1 MAWTNAV
8 ILNSTRSLTKSLA
21 LALWRAQ
28 RSLSKQTFWPSPGQ
42 SMTTYE
48 NYWKL
53 LHLFTKHGTK
63 TLALGQ
69 HSASISFPAPQLTQH
84 NRHEKLI
91 TLARSMQ
98 VTLLWMMQWRSKSR
112 MNQIWMT
119 RPGLAL
125 YIHGLLMDED
135 CRCCIKKYLSQ
146 RPVSQKQVEYG
157 RSDVVVHILFRFHL
171 VVRRKLPLFP
181 ASTHWV
187 HSSSLTWWW
196 GWAKEYL
203 ARDQFLPIS
212 WEFGFK
218 NLEHGQWPLLPWFH
232 VSRSDKSLA
241 LRHLLHFAL
250 HCISEGV
257 WSIGHSKFA
266 FAVGSWTLCCTLCWW
281 VPLFLCSFVFTPC
294 KSLAAVLLM
303 PLAIQ
308 VYWGRASGSSG
319 FDLARGRGPASYS
332 SHVFICT
339 LESHVVN
346 LRWYT
351 SNWYGVRYQLFKIC
365 MDWRFL
371 VSQCFTYFQNV
382 FFVKL
387 TGQTAARRCLAS
399 RTPACGNWSAG
410 LQKISFFLQAVGM
423 ICHCTLPNLTEVN
436 PKIQ

>member
-69 HSASISFPAPQLTQH
+69 HSASISFPAPRLTQH

-98 VTLLWMMQWRSKSR
+98 VTLLWMMQWRSKRR

-281 VPLFLCSFVFTPC
+281 VPLFLCSFV
-294 KSLAAVLLM
+294 
-303 PLAIQ
+303 PL
-308 VYWGRASGSSG
+308 SSH
-319 FDLARGRGPASYS
+319 LARVWQRYS
-332 SHVFICT
+332 WCLLRFRSIEAELRAHRDLISQEVEALQVT
-339 LESHVVN
+339 VVMYSFARLN
-346 LRWYT
+346 PMWWILGDT
-351 SNWYGVRYQLFKIC
+351 HQ
-365 MDWRFL
+365 
-371 VSQCFTYFQNV
+371 
-382 FFVKL
+382 
-387 TGQTAARRCLAS
+387 TGT
-399 RTPACGNWSAG
+399 ACG
-410 LQKISFFLQAVGM
+410 ISSLRSVW
-423 ICHCTLPNLTEVN
+423 TDVS
-436 PKIQ
+436 